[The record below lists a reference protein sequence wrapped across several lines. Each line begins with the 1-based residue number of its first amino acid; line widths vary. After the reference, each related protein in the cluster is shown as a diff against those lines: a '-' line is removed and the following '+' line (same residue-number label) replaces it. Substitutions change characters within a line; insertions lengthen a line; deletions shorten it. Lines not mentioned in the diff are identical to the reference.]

1 MPPRRGCDTLA
12 PLTRPHRGNFPF
24 AHDWIGGVPDVARRM
39 GIAETTIKTH
49 LARIFTKTG
58 TKRQA
63 DLVRLVAAFTPPIK
77 I

>member
-1 MPPRRGCDTLA
+1 M
-12 PLTRPHRGNFPF
+12 
-24 AHDWIGGVPDVARRM
+24 GV
-39 GIAETTIKTH
+39 AETTIKTH